1 MFVVRTEVLGKRR
14 TKVLTTR
21 LFVVGTSVLI
31 FLYLLAAIKETGFF
45 TESAHLNEIFSR
57 KTRFLSSRFMNDY
70 ILRKLAFFTLN
81 LTEFQKYTVCSKEFS
96 P

>member
-1 MFVVRTEVLGKRR
+1 
-14 TKVLTTR
+14 
-21 LFVVGTSVLI
+21 
-31 FLYLLAAIKETGFF
+31 
-45 TESAHLNEIFSR
+45 
-57 KTRFLSSRFMNDY
+57 MNDY